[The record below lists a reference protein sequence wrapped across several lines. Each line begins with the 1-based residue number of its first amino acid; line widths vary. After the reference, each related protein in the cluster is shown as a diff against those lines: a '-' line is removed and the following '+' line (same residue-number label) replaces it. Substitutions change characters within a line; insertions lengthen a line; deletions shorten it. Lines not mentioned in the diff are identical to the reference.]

1 MRAVLM
7 AVLISTPAL
16 LLPVVSTES
25 QQAVVLLSIFGAA
38 LTFFEYGSAAPGLV
52 EFRDAPPYN
61 RIRFTALFVIIFLVS
76 VILSGVKTAGPLSEL
91 IRASGALVGHL
102 LDFPGSPVRLMLGTL
117 PADSDPEQIARLR
130 SAAGLSYLLS
140 LLVMGGFA
148 LLLRLQAW
156 PGRERAFNAWINL
169 PTFDPCAGGDVVHRL
184 VRDGRANIVL
194 GLLLPFLVPALMRA
208 ASLQL
213 DVAARGSAQTLIWM
227 VAAWAFL
234 PASLIMRGAAMG
246 RIAHLIRD
254 KRRATFAAAKDEF
267 FQPV

>member
-7 AVLISTPAL
+7 AVLISTPAM

-25 QQAVVLLSIFGAA
+25 QQAVVLLAIFGAA

-61 RIRFTALFVIIFLVS
+61 RIRFAALFVTVFLVS
-76 VILSGVKTAGPLSEL
+76 VILSGVKTAGPMSEL
-91 IRASGALVGHL
+91 IQATGALVGHL
-102 LDFPGSPVRLMLGTL
+102 LDFPGSPVRLMLATL
-117 PADSDPEQIARLR
+117 SADSDAAQVSRLR
-130 SAAGLSYLLS
+130 SATGLSYLLS

-148 LLLRLQAW
+148 LRLRLRAW
-156 PGRERAFNAWINL
+156 PGRERAFNVWINL
-169 PTFDPCAGGDVVHRL
+169 PTFDPGAGGDVVHRL

-194 GLLLPFLVPALMRA
+194 GLLLPFVVPVLMQA

-213 DVAARGSAQTLIWM
+213 DMAARGSAQSLIWM

-254 KRRATFAAAKDEF
+254 KRRATFAASQDDF